1 MKVIEENKYYKVS
14 VDVSKNRIYIDVKGF
29 WPSIKA
35 VPIFIDRVKES
46 IAMVKRSFTMVV
58 DARTMVTAPAE
69 VNNIHKTVQ
78 ELVTAAGLF
87 QAAEIVPQDVI
98 AKLQT
103 DALAK
108 NTSIPKGMFVT
119 VEEGEKWLK
128 EELQAVNL

>member
-29 WPSIKA
+29 WPGTKA
-35 VPIFIDRVKES
+35 VPNYIGRVKES

-108 NTSIPKGMFVT
+108 NTSIPKGMFAT
-119 VEEGEKWLK
+119 VEEGEAWLK
-128 EELQAVNL
+128 EELQAANL